1 MSMFPAQKEVRALDV
16 MVDTYTKN
24 PNFGDVKKFQ
34 NEINAART
42 KLKLLE
48 SELLGL
54 RSGLSLVMN
63 GLEDAGSRSPSLAR
77 STLTR
82 SKMSIGSSVTSD
94 LSQVRSMDSPSDLSG
109 VRIDSPSDLSGARMD
124 SDSPNHSK
132 EEDYE
137 EFPRDSDPGDI
148 EIAVPPPPPPMPLPP
163 AAGQT
168 NQFAEAQYDYD
179 DPDDTTLSIVAGD
192 RFLIIEADNDGW
204 TKVRRIA
211 DGAEGFVPSSYIE
224 IEHL

>member
-1 MSMFPAQKEVRALDV
+1 MRFYPAQKEVRALDV

-34 NEINAART
+34 NEINAAKT

-48 SELLGL
+48 SELMGL
-54 RSGLSLVMN
+54 KSGLSLVVE
-63 GLEDAGSRSPSLAR
+63 GLEDNGSRSPSLAR
-77 STLTR
+77 TNLTR

-94 LSQVRSMDSPSDLSG
+94 LSQLRSMDSPSDLSQ
-109 VRIDSPSDLSGARMD
+109 LRMD
-124 SDSPNHSK
+124 SDSPNDSK
-132 EEDYE
+132 EDDYE

-163 AAGQT
+163 SAGQA
-168 NQFAEAQYDYD
+168 NQFAEAQFDYD
-179 DPDDTTLSIVAGD
+179 DPDDTTLSIVTGD
-192 RFLIIEADNDGW
+192 RFLILEADNDGW

-224 IEHL
+224 IEQL

>member
-1 MSMFPAQKEVRALDV
+1 MNFKQNPQGDV
-16 MVDTYTKN
+16 MVLELSGKIMGGPDHE
-24 PNFGDVKKFQ
+24 KFQ

-54 RSGLSLVMN
+54 KSGLSLVMN
-63 GLEDAGSRSPSLAR
+63 GLEENGSRSPSLAR
-77 STLTR
+77 SNLTR

-109 VRIDSPSDLSGARMD
+109 VRMD
-124 SDSPNHSK
+124 SESPNDSK

-137 EFPRDSDPGDI
+137 EFPRDSEPGDI
-148 EIAVPPPPPPMPLPP
+148 QIAVPPPPPPMPLPP
-163 AAGQT
+163 SAGQT

-179 DPDDTTLSIVAGD
+179 GPDDTTLSLVAGD
-192 RFLIIEADNDGW
+192 RFLILEADNDGW

-224 IEHL
+224 IERL